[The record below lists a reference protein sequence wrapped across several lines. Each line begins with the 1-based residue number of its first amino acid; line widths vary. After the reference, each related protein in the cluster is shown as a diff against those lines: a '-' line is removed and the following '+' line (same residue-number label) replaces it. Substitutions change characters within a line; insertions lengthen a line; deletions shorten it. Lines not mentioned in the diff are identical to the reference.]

1 MYNIFMAWL
10 ESLGGD
16 ILGGVGSAML
26 GSLFSGGFVFEIVI
40 IILLF
45 GFVESLLGRLASK
58 II

>member
-1 MYNIFMAWL
+1 MAWL
-10 ESLGGD
+10 EDLGSD
-16 ILGGVGSAML
+16 ILGGVGSAMF
-26 GSLFSGGFVFEIVI
+26 GSLLSGGFIFEIVI